1 MGEKGIR
8 SSVWKGSFDEKE
20 DGYLTLWKA
29 NVTETKGMEGDKMK
43 LTSKAKVRPLDALPA
58 TLQDF

>member
-1 MGEKGIR
+1 M
-8 SSVWKGSFDEKE
+8 WKGSFDEKE

-29 NVTETKGMEGDKMK
+29 NVTETKRMKGGKMK
-43 LTSKAKVRPLDALPA
+43 LMSKAKVRPLDALLA

>member
-1 MGEKGIR
+1 MGEIGIL

-29 NVTETKGMEGDKMK
+29 NVTETKRMKGGKMK
-43 LTSKAKVRPLDALPA
+43 LMSKAKVRPLDALLA